1 MVMVMVMAMAMV
13 TPAAAEEHDGGGD
26 PDEDED
32 GRAHPDAN
40 HCLDRQHLGVRMKK
54 MILSD
59 KRMADSGSLTLCL
72 YNDIIRCYHIFSRNI
87 FIINSQEG
95 TFSTW
100 GASSTDLFSCVF
112 C

>member
-1 MVMVMVMAMAMV
+1 MAGMDLDREDLHMAGGRVPTPVHPDESSIVRLSGDRKPVKEKWMAMVMV

-59 KRMADSGSLTLCL
+59 KGMDDSGSLTLCL
-72 YNDIIRCYHIFSRNI
+72 
-87 FIINSQEG
+87 
-95 TFSTW
+95 
-100 GASSTDLFSCVF
+100 
-112 C
+112 

>member
-59 KRMADSGSLTLCL
+59 KGMDDSGSLTLCL
-72 YNDIIRCYHIFSRNI
+72 
-87 FIINSQEG
+87 
-95 TFSTW
+95 
-100 GASSTDLFSCVF
+100 
-112 C
+112 

>member
-1 MVMVMVMAMAMV
+1 MVMVMAMAMV

-40 HCLDRQHLGVRMKK
+40 HCLDRQHLGFRMKK
-54 MILSD
+54 MIFSD

-72 YNDIIRCYHIFSRNI
+72 
-87 FIINSQEG
+87 
-95 TFSTW
+95 
-100 GASSTDLFSCVF
+100 
-112 C
+112 